1 MRSQVNWD
9 QSRFEEICGLLRA
22 FLVQSG
28 YPSSKSSFIPVSA
41 MLGVNL
47 VNCTGPN
54 ALGLSKWYKG
64 PTLVDLLGK
73 PFRHRICIGVQ

>member
-1 MRSQVNWD
+1 
-9 QSRFEEICGLLRA
+9 
-22 FLVQSG
+22 
-28 YPSSKSSFIPVSA
+28 